1 MKRRLASL
9 ALAALLLGVSACG
22 SSGGDSP
29 SGGSSAGGTTKVT
42 VGVIPIIDVAPIYL
56 GKQKGFFSQRKIDLN
71 LVTAQ
76 GGAAIVPGVVSGQY
90 QFGFSNVI
98 SLMLAQ
104 IQNVP
109 IKSVANGVASTGQAG
124 ADFSAVMVK
133 ADSPIQSAKD
143 LAGEKV
149 SVNNLKYIGE
159 VAVRASVDKAGGES
173 SQVKWVEMPFAQMPA
188 ALDPGQVDAAF
199 VVEPQLAQL
208 KAKGARPVAWDY
220 VDPAPNLTIANYFTS
235 TKLTQ
240 ENPDLVKRFTE
251 AINESLAYADA
262 HGDEVRQVVGTY
274 TKIDQ
279 PTLAAMTLP
288 EWPTEINRA
297 SVEKVAELGQADGV
311 FPKAPD
317 LDKLV
322 P

>member
-1 MKRRLASL
+1 MNRRLASL
-9 ALAALLLGVSACG
+9 ALAAVLLAVSACG
-22 SSGGDSP
+22 SSGGGSP
-29 SGGSSAGGTTKVT
+29 AGGSSAGGTTKVT
-42 VGVIPIIDVAPIYL
+42 VGVIPIVDVAPIYL
-56 GKQKGFFSQRKIDLN
+56 GKQKGFFSQRNIDLN

-90 QFGFSNVI
+90 QFGFSNMI

-104 IQNVP
+104 IQHVP
-109 IKSVANGVASTGQAG
+109 IKVVANGVASTGQAG

-143 LAGEKV
+143 LAGKKV
-149 SVNNLKYIGE
+149 SVNNLKNIGE
-159 VAVRASVDKAGGES
+159 VTVRASVDKAGGDS
-173 SQVKWVEMPFAQMPA
+173 SKVQWVEMPFAQMPA
-188 ALDPGQVDAAF
+188 ALDAGQVDATF

-208 KAKGARPVAWDY
+208 KANGARPVAWSY
-220 VDPAPNLTIANYFTS
+220 VDPAANLTIASYFTS
-235 TKLTQ
+235 NKVDQ

-279 PTLAAMTLP
+279 QTLAGMTLP
-288 EWPTEINRA
+288 KWPAEINRA
-297 SVEKVAELGQADGV
+297 SVEKLAELGQADNV

-317 LDKLV
+317 LGKLL